1 MPVNCGSCGV
11 AISRS
16 SEPSIVCK
24 SCNKCFHPKCANLEI
39 KELSQ
44 AKSTWSCTVCK
55 ISNVHST
62 LQLLESDLSAFKSN
76 TEKSIVNIS
85 GSIKTLVDLSE
96 IVSRNSTKIE
106 TLESENR
113 EIKREIVLLKKHCD
127 RMESN
132 TRMQNVVISGIPES
146 KNENLDD
153 LVLKIAENL
162 GVTLKKDQI
171 LKTSRFRPRNGTTK
185 PILVSF
191 AHPSIKEQLLSLYNI
206 RKSIKG
212 DVLGFA
218 TDIIIRIGDHL
229 TSQKQMLLQKAKK
242 ELKSTGLYS
251 YVWTQ
256 NGNVLIRKTSNSKIC
271 KINNLD
277 DITRY
282 RAQQNIN

>member
-24 SCNKCFHPKCANLEI
+24 ICNKCFHPKCANLDI
-39 KELSQ
+39 KDLPL
-44 AKSTWSCTVCK
+44 AKSTWACTVCK
-55 ISNVHST
+55 ISNVHNT
-62 LQLLESDLSAFKSN
+62 LQLMENDLSAFKSN

-96 IVSRNSTKIE
+96 IVSQNSTKIE
-106 TLESENR
+106 FLESENR
-113 EIKREIVLLKKHCD
+113 EIKREIVLLKKHC
-127 RMESN
+127 EKIETN
-132 TRMQNVVISGIPES
+132 TRMLNVVISGIPES
-146 KNENLDD
+146 KSENLED
-153 LVLKIAENL
+153 LVIKLAGSLGLTLTKDKIH
-162 GVTLKKDQI
+162 KI
-171 LKTSRFRPRNGTTK
+171 CRFRPRNGATK

-191 AHPSIKEQLLSLYNI
+191 SHPSTKEQLISLYNI

-212 DVLGFA
+212 DVLGLSS
-218 TDIIIRIGDHL
+218 DISIRIGDHL

-242 ELKSTGLYS
+242 ELKSTGQYS

-256 NGNVLIRKTSNSKIC
+256 NGNVLIRKISNSKIF

-277 DITRY
+277 DIARY
-282 RAQQNIN
+282 KAQQNIN